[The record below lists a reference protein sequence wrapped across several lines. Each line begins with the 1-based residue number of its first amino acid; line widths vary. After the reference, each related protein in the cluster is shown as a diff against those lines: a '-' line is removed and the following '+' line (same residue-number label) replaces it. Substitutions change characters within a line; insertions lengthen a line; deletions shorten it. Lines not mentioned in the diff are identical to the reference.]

1 MLIFTH
7 YNINLSFSHEFT
19 SFALLQVQILI
30 SKRTINLILRCL
42 FVVERRFNKQFSLC
56 FCYCRGL
63 FVLFLLVNL
72 TVLKSSRKITRLIT
86 DNLNQLEM
94 NTEK

>member
-30 SKRTINLILRCL
+30 SKRTINLILRRL
-42 FVVERRFNKQFSLC
+42 VVVERRFNNQFSLC
-56 FCYCRGL
+56 FLLLSR
-63 FVLFLLVNL
+63 FVYFISVSEFNS
-72 TVLKSSRKITRLIT
+72 VIIK
-86 DNLNQLEM
+86 
-94 NTEK
+94 

>member
-42 FVVERRFNKQFSLC
+42 VVVERRFNNQFPLC

-63 FVLFLLVNL
+63 FVLFLLMNL
-72 TVLKSSRKITRLIT
+72 TVLKSSRKITRLFT